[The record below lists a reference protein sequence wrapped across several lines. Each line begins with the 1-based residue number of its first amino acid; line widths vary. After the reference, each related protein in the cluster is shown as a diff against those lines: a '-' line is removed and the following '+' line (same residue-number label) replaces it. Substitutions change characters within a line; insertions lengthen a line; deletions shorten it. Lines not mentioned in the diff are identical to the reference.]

1 MDAKV
6 ILNMDK
12 LMLHTD
18 IHQPIRPLRTTRVH
32 DENAVPAPSKVVHQR
47 HKSTPALSN
56 ILQFGAAKNPNQKRA
71 AFADVSNQRGAKD
84 DSNAAKGKPVQNP
97 KEKDNTRKPLLG
109 KQPVKP
115 STIPT
120 SISASQLPATKADI
134 SSKTQQRGIP
144 VHHDIE
150 AALGN
155 IRSQHEDALLDQALR
170 QVIAQHPA
178 QRPEPHLPV
187 QVLRSQPLSTDTQ
200 QQESKAIP
208 LRSHEYYDSEYENAT
223 YEGDYNSR
231 KSLGMVSDTTGG
243 VTIVLAPKYTA
254 KIQKEIADAKEF
266 VDANRTQ
273 EDIED
278 DHWDTSMVA
287 EYGDEIFDYMR
298 KLEVR
303 YSLLLS
309 LPKLTILTG
318 THASEPTLHGPPD
331 RVPMVNACRPS

>member
-1 MDAKV
+1 M
-6 ILNMDK
+6 
-12 LMLHTD
+12 
-18 IHQPIRPLRTTRVH
+18 
-32 DENAVPAPSKVVHQR
+32 
-47 HKSTPALSN
+47 
-56 ILQFGAAKNPNQKRA
+56 
-71 AFADVSNQRGAKD
+71 SNQRGAKD
-84 DSNAAKGKPVQNP
+84 DSNAVKGKPVRAQEP
-97 KEKDNTRKPLLG
+97 SAKDNLLSKKPLLS

-115 STIPT
+115 STQSIPT

-144 VHHDIE
+144 VHQDVE
-150 AALGN
+150 AAIDT
-155 IRSQHEDALLDQALR
+155 IRSQHADTLLDQALR

-178 QRPEPHLPV
+178 QRPESHMPV
-187 QVLRSQPLSTDTQ
+187 QVVPSQPHSIYPPPSSTNAQQD
-200 QQESKAIP
+200 QQERARAIP

-223 YEGDYNSR
+223 YEGDYTSR

-254 KIQKEIADAKEF
+254 KIRQEIAAAKDF

-298 KLEVR
+298 SLEVICHFLVHMQ
-303 YSLLLS
+303 S
-309 LPKLTILTG
+309 
-318 THASEPTLHGPPD
+318 
-331 RVPMVNACRPS
+331 